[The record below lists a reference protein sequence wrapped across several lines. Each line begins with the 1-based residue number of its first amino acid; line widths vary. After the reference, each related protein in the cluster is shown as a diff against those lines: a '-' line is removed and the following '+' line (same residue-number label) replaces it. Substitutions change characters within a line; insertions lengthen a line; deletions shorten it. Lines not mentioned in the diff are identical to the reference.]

1 VSSTASASP
10 SLIARNGSRLTVR
23 RLALHDA
30 AALQRF
36 NARLSSATRGVF
48 LPHAYD
54 DASLVRYLERA
65 RSGQDRAYVVVDDN
79 EEVAGYA
86 FLWEFDHAVPLLGIG
101 FADAWQGQGLGEP
114 MLRRLIEDAREAG
127 RRGIELTT
135 AVTNE
140 RALRLYLRLGFSLVG
155 EVDNVAG
162 DGRVVRERRLFLA
175 LQPGAHPLQRTFK
188 PPV

>member
-1 VSSTASASP
+1 MSSPTAT

-23 RLALHDA
+23 RLAPPDV

-36 NARLSSATRGVF
+36 NARLSPATRGVF

-54 DASLVRYLERA
+54 DASLARYVERA
-65 RSGQDRAYVVVDDN
+65 RSGEDRAYVVVDDDA
-79 EEVAGYA
+79 EVAGYA
-86 FLWEFDHAVPLLGIG
+86 FLWEFERAVPLLGIG

-114 MLRRLIEDAREAG
+114 MLRRLIEDARDAG
-127 RRGIELTT
+127 RSGIELTT

-140 RALRLYLRLGFSLVG
+140 RALRLYLRLGFTLVG

-162 DGRVVRERRLFLA
+162 DGRVVRERRLFLT
-175 LQPGAHPLQRTFK
+175 LQPGAHPSQRTFK